1 MGEQDDSGTADGS
14 AIPKDPIQIDS
25 NVQSAG
31 VIAGDDCVVEGGS
44 SNDGVCIRTL
54 NMEALEREREERLHG
69 SKANAID
76 SGSRNLSSRPSTK
89 RSSRR
94 SVASSRMQS
103 RAQSTV
109 PPSDKLDAFSAE
121 LMHLDIRKLTKSAD
135 LISTLNRL
143 SATAQHSAERED
155 IQGPSTSRP
164 ERRQSDRSKGHSANK
179 QKSAL
184 LQSSDRK
191 APPGSAFATRMTAAD
206 LSSHKVHKPP
216 RKRTEKDR
224 EKDREKEKEKEKDRA
239 VVWKGPLPL
248 SWQVRPSPSQP
259 STAAHLDVQPPR
271 IHARVPSASAA
282 MLHRR
287 GKKTTS
293 TNTISMPGGGGGG
306 GEVTG
311 KSGRVTSMM
320 ADGKSATGRTTNRTE
335 QSCTAFLRAAS
346 LLEEQVAL
354 SPLPAA
360 LLPPTG
366 AVHAHL
372 PTGSGLSPPAAMGP
386 IPLNNEQCSTPE
398 MTVPTV
404 VPGRLQGGYFYSTP
418 SFHSHHDNYGD
429 PQQHPKAAPLPRPLR
444 RLRRQHSKEKQ
455 ALQNSW
461 RNATDVPYASS
472 STSSVGM
479 RRSLPMQ
486 ADPLKQSVE
495 FSPFWGRQHE
505 WSALIERQQMEEAR
519 LLESLQVEQAE
530 AEADDWE

>member
-1 MGEQDDSGTADGS
+1 MGEQGGSGTVDES
-14 AIPKDPIQIDS
+14 AIPKDPTQIDS

-44 SNDGVCIRTL
+44 SNDGNCIRTL

-94 SVASSRMQS
+94 SVASNRMLS

-109 PPSDKLDAFSAE
+109 PSSDKLDAFSAE
-121 LMHLDIRKLTKSAD
+121 LMHLDIRKLKKSAD

-143 SATAQHSAERED
+143 SATAQHSMERED

-164 ERRQSDRSKGHSANK
+164 ERRQSDRSKGHSANTH
-179 QKSAL
+179 KSAL
-184 LQSSDRK
+184 LQPSDRK

-206 LSSHKVHKPP
+206 PSAHKVHKPP

-224 EKDREKEKEKEKDRA
+224 EKEKEKDRA

-259 STAAHLDVQPPR
+259 SSAAHLDAQPPR

-287 GKKTTS
+287 GKKTS
-293 TNTISMPGGGGGG
+293 TNTIFMPGEGG
-306 GEVTG
+306 GEATG

-320 ADGKSATGRTTNRTE
+320 DRKSAAGRTTNHSE

-372 PTGSGLSPPAAMGP
+372 PTGSDLSPPAVMGS
-386 IPLNNEQCSTPE
+386 IPLDNEQCSTPE

-404 VPGRLQGGYFYSTP
+404 VPGRLQGGYFYST
-418 SFHSHHDNYGD
+418 SSSHHDNHRD
-429 PQQHPKAAPLPRPLR
+429 PQQHPKAAPVPRPLR
-444 RLRRQHSKEKQ
+444 RLRRQHNKEKQ

-461 RNATDVPYASS
+461 RNAADVPYASS
-472 STSSVGM
+472 TSSVGL